1 MPGNENPRTVAL
13 CVALGPLVRQS
24 SKWPPLLAY
33 GIPGIVAVLLIVL
46 LRSAVPGNVAWLL
59 SVVILAP
66 LVGYIATAVDTRHR
80 PPSLQLVTPQRPRA
94 TIDAPSP
101 NQIVVRTIPCNG
113 SATGIQPDMHL
124 WLAVEA
130 NGFIWPKE
138 GEVYVDTEDRWSA
151 TIFEDGAAK
160 EFSVALLIANAEA
173 DKVIRAWLEK
183 GQRKGRYA
191 VMKGISGTERLA
203 RADGLRLNK
212 SPYQARRLSQNEHT
226 HNLNA
231 RA

>member
-1 MPGNENPRTVAL
+1 MPGNENPRNVAL
-13 CVALGPLVRQS
+13 RV
-24 SKWPPLLAY
+24 
-33 GIPGIVAVLLIVL
+33 
-46 LRSAVPGNVAWLL
+46 
-59 SVVILAP
+59 LAP
-66 LVGYIATAVDTRHR
+66 LVGYIATAFDARHR
-80 PPSLQLVTPQRPRA
+80 PPALQLVTPQKPRA

-101 NQIVVRTIPCNG
+101 NQIVVRTILCNG

-138 GEVYVDTEDRWSA
+138 GEVCVDKEDRWSA
-151 TIFEDGAAK
+151 TIFEDGASK
-160 EFSVALLIANAEA
+160 EFSVTLLIANSEA
-173 DKVIRAWLEK
+173 NRVIRAWLEK
-183 GQRKGRYA
+183 GRRNGRYA

-212 SPYQARRLSQNEHT
+212 SPYQARRSSQNEYT
-226 HNLNA
+226 NNLNA

>member
-1 MPGNENPRTVAL
+1 MPGNENPRIVAL
-13 CVALGPLVRQS
+13 RVVLGPLVKQS
-24 SKWPPLLAY
+24 SKWPPLLTY

-46 LRSAVPGNVAWLL
+46 LRSAVPDNLVWLL
-59 SVVILAP
+59 SVVILVP
-66 LVGYIATAVDTRHR
+66 LVGYIATARHR
-80 PPSLQLVTPQRPRA
+80 PPALQLVRPQRPRA

-101 NQIVVRTIPCNG
+101 NQIVVRSIPCNG

-130 NGFIWPKE
+130 NGFLWPKE
-138 GEVYVDTEDRWSA
+138 GEVFVDKEDRWSA

-160 EFSVALLIANAEA
+160 EFSVTLLIANSEA
-173 DKVIRAWLEK
+173 NKVIRAWLEK
-183 GQRKGRYA
+183 GRRNGEYA
-191 VMKGISGTERLA
+191 LMKAISGTERLA

-212 SPYQARRLSQNEHT
+212 SPYQARPSSQNEYT
-226 HNLNA
+226 NNLNA

>member
-1 MPGNENPRTVAL
+1 MLGNETPRTGAL
-13 CVALGPLVRQS
+13 RVVFGPLVEKS
-24 SKWPPLLAY
+24 STWPPLLAY
-33 GIPGIVAVLLIVL
+33 GIPGIVAVMLIVL
-46 LRSAVPGNVAWLL
+46 LRSAVPDNLVWLL

-66 LVGYIATAVDTRHR
+66 LVGYIVTAFDARRR
-80 PPSLQLVTPQRPRA
+80 PPALPPVAPQRPRA

-101 NQIVVRTIPCNG
+101 NQIVVGTIPCNG

-151 TIFEDGAAK
+151 TIFEAGAAK
-160 EFSVALLIANAEA
+160 EFSVALLIANSEA
-173 DKVIRAWLEK
+173 NKVIRAWLEK
-183 GQRKGRYA
+183 GRRNGEYA
-191 VMKGISGTERLA
+191 LMKRISGTERLA

-212 SPYQARRLSQNEHT
+212 SPYQARRLSQNEYT
-226 HNLNA
+226 NNLNA
-231 RA
+231 RV

>member
-1 MPGNENPRTVAL
+1 MLGNETPRTGAL
-13 CVALGPLVRQS
+13 RVVFRPLVEQS
-24 SKWPPLLAY
+24 STWPPLLAY

-46 LRSAVPGNVAWLL
+46 LRSAVPDNLVWLL

-66 LVGYIATAVDTRHR
+66 LVGYIVTAFDARHR
-80 PPSLQLVTPQRPRA
+80 PPALPPVTPQRPRV

-101 NQIVVRTIPCNG
+101 NQLVVRTISCNG

-124 WLAVEA
+124 WLAVET

-138 GEVYVDTEDRWSA
+138 GEVCVDKEDRWSA

-160 EFSVALLIANAEA
+160 EFSVALLIANSEA
-173 DKVIRAWLEK
+173 NKVIRAWLEK
-183 GQRKGRYA
+183 GRRKGEYA
-191 VMKGISGTERLA
+191 LMRRISGTERLA

-212 SPYQARRLSQNEHT
+212 SSYQARRLSQNEYT

-231 RA
+231 RV

>member
-1 MPGNENPRTVAL
+1 MPGNENPRTVTL
-13 CVALGPLVRQS
+13 RVVLGPLVKQS
-24 SKWPPLLAY
+24 RKWPSLLAY
-33 GIPGIVAVLLIVL
+33 GIPGIVAVLLILL
-46 LRSAVPGNVAWLL
+46 LRSAVPDNLVWLL
-59 SVVILAP
+59 SVVILAL
-66 LVGYIATAVDTRHR
+66 LVGYIVTAVNATHR
-80 PPSLQLVTPQRPRA
+80 PPALPPVAPQRPRA

-101 NQIVVRTIPCNG
+101 NKIVLRTIPCNG

-138 GEVYVDTEDRWSA
+138 GEVYVDKEDRWSA

-160 EFSVALLIANAEA
+160 EFSVALLIANSEA
-173 DKVIRAWLEK
+173 NKVIRAWLEK
-183 GQRKGRYA
+183 GRRNGEYA
-191 VMKGISGTERLA
+191 IMKRISGTERLA

-212 SPYQARRLSQNEHT
+212 SPYQARRLSQNEYKN
-226 HNLNA
+226 NLNA